1 MKTNMNNTLP
11 TLGSYAD
18 QKQVARKQ
26 TQKTTM
32 QFNAV
37 VNQALATFD
46 IVDNIGNIDFE
57 KAK

>member
-1 MKTNMNNTLP
+1 
-11 TLGSYAD
+11 
-18 QKQVARKQ
+18 
-26 TQKTTM
+26 M